1 MAKIINVNIFCKRD
15 DCEYNDDGYCERDS
29 IHLDENGKCR
39 DVSFIN
45 EERKGSDNVKDD

>member
-1 MAKIINVNIFCKRD
+1 MSIFCKRD

-39 DVSFIN
+39 DVSFKN
-45 EERKGSDNVKDD
+45 EEREGFDNVKDD